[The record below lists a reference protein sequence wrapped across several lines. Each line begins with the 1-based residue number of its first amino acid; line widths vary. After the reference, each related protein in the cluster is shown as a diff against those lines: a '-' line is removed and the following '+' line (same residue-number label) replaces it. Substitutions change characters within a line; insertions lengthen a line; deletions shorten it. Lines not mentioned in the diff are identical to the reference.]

1 MPRTL
6 TKSEIN
12 YLHQLIQRNK
22 KTIKDIDLNTGFETV
37 IGNKWSESF
46 EKPQTPKER
55 MMRMRLRKKAEQM
68 LIDLSLLSAA
78 GIISYD
84 FLKEFN
90 KESLNRLD
98 ESLNDN
104 PDYLTSK
111 LYKDKY

>member
-68 LIDLSLLSAA
+68 LIDLSLLAAA
-78 GIISYD
+78 GIISHD
-84 FLKEFN
+84 FPEEFN

-98 ESLNDN
+98 ESLNDK